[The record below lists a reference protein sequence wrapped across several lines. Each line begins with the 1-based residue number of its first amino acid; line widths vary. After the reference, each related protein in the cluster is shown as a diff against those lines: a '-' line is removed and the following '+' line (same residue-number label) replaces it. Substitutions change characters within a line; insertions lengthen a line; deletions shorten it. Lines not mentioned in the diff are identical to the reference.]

1 MSPPMSPGA
10 FQEASG
16 VSDDV
21 LERLRAFQ
29 ALLEKWQQKINLV
42 GRDSLGDVWRRHIL
56 DSAQLGAHLPIDA
69 KIIAD
74 IGSGAGF
81 PGLVLAI
88 TEAEIGAEF
97 HLIES
102 HERKCAFL
110 REANRITGAGAVI
123 HHCRVEDLT
132 NITADVIVAR
142 AVAPLEKLLQYA
154 FPVLK
159 KGGKCLFLKGENWG
173 EELTKTQ
180 KKWII
185 KESKH
190 QSLSDASGMVLILEE
205 IEHRDN
211 A

>member
-1 MSPPMSPGA
+1 MSLGA
-10 FQEASG
+10 FQQVSG

-21 LERLRAFQ
+21 LERLRAFV
-29 ALLEKWQQKINLV
+29 ALLEKWQRTVNLV
-42 GRDSLGDVWRRHIL
+42 GRGSLGDVWRRHML
-56 DSAQLGAHLPIDA
+56 DSTQLGAHLPKDA

-88 TEAEIGAEF
+88 TEADIGAEF

-102 HERKCAFL
+102 HARKCAFL
-110 REANRITGAGAVI
+110 NEANRITGAGAVI
-123 HHCRVEDLT
+123 HHCRMEDLT

-142 AVAPLEKLLQYA
+142 AVAPLDKLLQYA

-159 KGGKCLFLKGENWG
+159 KGGQCFFLKGKNWR

-180 KKWII
+180 KNWIM
-185 KESKH
+185 KESRL
-190 QSLSDASGMVLILEE
+190 QSLSDASGMVLKLEE

>member
-1 MSPPMSPGA
+1 MSLEA
-10 FQEASG
+10 FQQASG
-16 VSDDV
+16 VCDDV
-21 LERLRAFQ
+21 LERLRAFV
-29 ALLEKWQQKINLV
+29 ALLEKWQRTVNLV
-42 GRDSLGDVWRRHIL
+42 GRGSLGDVWRRHML
-56 DSAQLGAHLPIDA
+56 DSAQLGAHLPKDA

-88 TEAEIGAEF
+88 TEADIGAEF

-102 HERKCAFL
+102 HARKCAFL
-110 REANRITGAGAVI
+110 NEANRITGAGAVI
-123 HHCRVEDLT
+123 HHCRMEDLT

-142 AVAPLEKLLQYA
+142 AVAPLDKLLQYA

-159 KGGKCLFLKGENWG
+159 KGGQCFFLKGKNWR

-180 KKWII
+180 KNWIM
-185 KESKH
+185 KESRL
-190 QSLSDASGMVLILEE
+190 QSLSDASGMVLKLEE
-205 IEHRDN
+205 LERRDN